1 VLVFWR
7 EGFNFNFM
15 IAVAIQSF
23 ELDNLPFGWFDAV
36 LAAMLGFGLFR
47 GRKNGMTKEVL
58 PMFHWL
64 TNVLVCGLAY
74 EMVGR
79 LIHNLS
85 GWTVLM
91 CYLLGYFSLIFL
103 VYLVF
108 HTLNKI
114 IQPRLTGSNF
124 FGSGE
129 YYLGMVSG
137 MIRYACILFVAL
149 AVLNA
154 PYYTAA
160 EIKKE
165 KDDAHEVYGAGMKD
179 FGGGFFLAFHPSQ
192 IQEAVFQKAF
202 TGKFIKQYAGV
213 MLINTE
219 SAAAEKSSLVPQK
232 TPVIH
237 IGS

>member
-1 VLVFWR
+1 
-7 EGFNFNFM
+7 
-15 IAVAIQSF
+15 
-23 ELDNLPFGWFDAV
+23 
-36 LAAMLGFGLFR
+36 MLQ
-47 GRKNGMTKEVL
+47 
-58 PMFHWL
+58 WL
-64 TNVLVCGLAY
+64 TTALVCGLAY
-74 EMVGR
+74 EMAGQ
-79 LIHNLS
+79 LIVNLS
-85 GWTVLM
+85 GWTVLS
-91 CYLLGYFSLIFL
+91 CYLLGYFTLMFL

-129 YYLGMVSG
+129 YYLGMGSG
-137 MIRYACILFVAL
+137 LIRYACMLFVAL
-149 AVLNA
+149 ALLNA

-165 KDDAHEVYGAGMKD
+165 KDDAHQIYGAGMKD

-202 TGKFIKQYAGV
+202 TGKYIKQYAGV

>member
-1 VLVFWR
+1 
-7 EGFNFNFM
+7 M
-15 IAVAIQSF
+15 IAVATQSF
-23 ELDNLPFGWFDAV
+23 DLDHLPFGWFDAV
-36 LAAMLGFGLFR
+36 LVAVLGFGLFR
-47 GRKNGMTKEVL
+47 GRKNGMTKEFL
-58 PMFHWL
+58 PMLHWL
-64 TNVLVCGLAY
+64 ATVLVCGLAY
-74 EMVGR
+74 EMAGQ
-79 LIHNLS
+79 LIVNLS
-85 GWTVLM
+85 GWTVLS
-91 CYLLGYFSLIFL
+91 CYLLGYFSLMFL

-108 HTLNKI
+108 HTLKKI

-137 MIRYACILFVAL
+137 MIRYACMLFVAL
-149 AVLNA
+149 ALLNA

-160 EIKKE
+160 QIKKE

-202 TGKFIKQYAGV
+202 TGKYIKQYAGV

-232 TPVIH
+232 TPIIH